1 MEISLLEDCKPCS
14 QAFVKGQK
22 SDNLP
27 KSLKKTGDRQ
37 SLCQRILFSY
47 SNVFSRFISKG
58 LKATKSSALV

>member
-27 KSLKKTGDRQ
+27 KSLKKICNRQ
-37 SLCQRILFSY
+37 SYCQSHIYMNIYGAARGLFLSQ
-47 SNVFSRFISKG
+47 
-58 LKATKSSALV
+58 T